1 MTLDKITRPQSTA
14 SHSQGGEMKY
24 RYCRERDGIVHLDI
38 PLSGKRIRRSTGR
51 PATAANM
58 KYVEKNWQAELEKLI
73 SDKTSDPQP
82 DITVEAY
89 GRRSLEAN
97 KGFRKIHTTR
107 EYSNTFEKH
116 VVPVFGS
123 LQLDAIVPSDLKA
136 WLSKLQASGLSGKRI
151 HNIRIVFQGIL
162 RDAVSDGIIPKNPFI
177 GIKGFSR
184 KAQHDIHPFTLPE
197 IQYILQNAEGKLKAF
212 LTVAF
217 FTGMRT
223 GELVA
228 LKWSDINLKS
238 SKITVQRSIRGSIE
252 TGTKT
257 GVVRT
262 IDMLPPVADALKE
275 QFKLTGLAGGY
286 VFLNRYGKHY
296 AGSTTLANEHWAPLL
311 KRLMLDHRTL
321 YQTRHSF
328 ATMMISKGEDVIW
341 VSKMMEHANPSI
353 TLSIYSKYR
362 EEPVVKRAAFLDE
375 INLFGE
381 KNGHGNCHV
390 SVT

>member
-1 MTLDKITRPQSTA
+1 
-14 SHSQGGEMKY
+14 MKY

>member
-1 MTLDKITRPQSTA
+1 
-14 SHSQGGEMKY
+14 MKY

-38 PLSGKRIRRSTGR
+38 TLSGKRIRRSTGR

-58 KYVEKNWQAELEKLI
+58 KYVEKNWQAELERLI
-73 SDKTSDPQP
+73 SNEPCDAQSDV
-82 DITVEAY
+82 TVEVY
-89 GRRSLEAN
+89 GKRSLEAN
-97 KGFRKIHTTR
+97 KGFRKVLTTR
-107 EYSNTFEKH
+107 EYSRTFEKH
-116 VVPVFGS
+116 IVPVFGAVS
-123 LQLDAIVPSDLKA
+123 LDAIVPSDLKA
-136 WLSKLQASGLSGKRI
+136 WLSRLQESGLSGKRI

-162 RDAVSDGIIPKNPFI
+162 RDAVSDGFIPKNPFI

-197 IQYILQNAEGKLKAF
+197 IRHILQNAEGKLKAF

-223 GELVA
+223 GELIA
-228 LKWSDINLKS
+228 LKWSDINLQS
-238 SKITVQRSIRGSIE
+238 QKITVRRSIRANIE

-262 IDMLPPVADALKE
+262 IDMLTPVAEALKE

-286 VFLNRYGKHY
+286 VFLNRYKKHY
-296 AGSTTLANEHWAPLL
+296 AGSTTIAKEHWTPLL

-341 VSKMMEHANPSI
+341 VSKMMGHANPSI
-353 TLSIYSKYR
+353 TLSIYSRYR
-362 EEPVVKRAAFLDE
+362 EEPIVKRAAFLDE
-375 INLFGE
+375 INVFGE
-381 KNGHGNCHV
+381 KDAHGHCHV
-390 SVT
+390 SVTQSNSVQKKNYA